1 MNTKKNSKI
10 DWPAY
15 GKNFVLILL
24 GIFSA
29 AFGLKGMLIPNGFI
43 DGGVT
48 GISLLV
54 SLETN
59 IPVAYLLIIINIP
72 FIIIGYKTISKF
84 FALFTSMAILALAVI
99 LLTVN
104 FPDITN
110 DKLLIAVF
118 GGFFLGLGV
127 GLCMRGGCVIDGTE
141 IIAVLMN
148 KRTSFTIGDII
159 LILNVI
165 IFSVA
170 AYYRGIETALYSILT
185 YLAASRTV
193 NYVVTGLEE
202 YTGVTIVSSNPEEI
216 RLAIIEEMGRG
227 VTVLKGKRGFGKR
240 GETRED
246 LEVIFCVITRLEI
259 PKLKIIINRIDE
271 NAFVVMHGVNDT
283 TGGMIK
289 KRALH

>member
-84 FALFTSMAILALAVI
+84 FALFTSMAILALAVV

-104 FPDITN
+104 FPVITN

-202 YTGVTIVSSNPEEI
+202 YTGVTIVSSNPDEI

-246 LEVIFCVITRLEI
+246 IEVIFCVITRLEI